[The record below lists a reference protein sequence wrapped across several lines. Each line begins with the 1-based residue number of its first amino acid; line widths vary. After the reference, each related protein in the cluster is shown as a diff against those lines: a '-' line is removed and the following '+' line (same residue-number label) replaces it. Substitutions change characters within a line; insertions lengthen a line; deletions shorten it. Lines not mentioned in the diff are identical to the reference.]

1 MLTLQEL
8 LLEHNTFVPLMKQTY
23 ETLYEQQIL
32 GNDDLDLIMHLHFQL
47 GKETQCYNLLET
59 NEITLVLQGDGD
71 VPNALCNIVIRLHGS
86 LLQHINECHLTYLS
100 LHYVLLFLYSE
111 LN

>member
-1 MLTLQEL
+1 MHLHTMLTLQEL

-23 ETLYEQQIL
+23 ETLYEQQRL

-59 NEITLVLQGDGD
+59 NEILWRWRCSKCT
-71 VPNALCNIVIRLHGS
+71 S
-86 LLQHINECHLTYLS
+86 QHCHSFTWRS
-100 LHYVLLFLYSE
+100 TTTHQ
-111 LN
+111 